1 MTTIFGKLKKDGFIE
16 MVAHHIICIMLFV
29 MTVMTNRLNVVLG
42 LIFCCSITDAT
53 MSLTRLVAETKIA
66 KIGGIFAVILLIPFW
81 TYFRI
86 IAYPINLIEIMK

>member
-1 MTTIFGKLKKDGFIE
+1 MAT
-16 MVAHHIICIMLFV
+16 HHIICIMLFV
-29 MTVMTNRLNVVLG
+29 MNVMTNRLNVVLG

-86 IAYPINLIEIMK
+86 IAYPINLIEIME